1 MATSETIRG
10 LTSHARHLHYT
21 THSLTQCCEQDLSSL
36 LSGGLTDSLC
46 VQIKK
51 INDIPTSMKGAV
63 IACCLFSPIMVA
75 AIMCYEKYVK
85 KNI

>member
-1 MATSETIRG
+1 MQ
-10 LTSHARHLHYT
+10 
-21 THSLTQCCEQDLSSL
+21 HSVIILYASSP
-36 LSGGLTDSLC
+36 SAVSQIEFFTVC
-46 VQIKK
+46 VQVKK

-63 IACCLFSPIMVA
+63 IACCLVSPIMVA

>member
-1 MATSETIRG
+1 MPLYYTPPHPK
-10 LTSHARHLHYT
+10 LWAR
-21 THSLTQCCEQDLSSL
+21 LSFFREL
-36 LSGGLTDSLC
+36 DRCHVC
-46 VQIKK
+46 VQVKK

-63 IACCLFSPIMVA
+63 IACCLVSPIMVA